1 MAADGEN
8 RRFVCHQCK
17 NILYV
22 LIDVSCIMNCAPQF
36 SENKLMET
44 YTKFINN
51 FMQAKSN
58 IQIAKEQ
65 LPMFAKFLGVRNF
78 ILILT
83 TSIF

>member
-1 MAADGEN
+1 
-8 RRFVCHQCK
+8 
-17 NILYV
+17 
-22 LIDVSCIMNCAPQF
+22 MNYAIQF

-65 LPMFAKFLGVRNF
+65 LPMFAKFLGVGFVRLNTATVFMCNF
-78 ILILT
+78 NRVHLVRVRINYRSVIY
-83 TSIF
+83 

>member
-1 MAADGEN
+1 
-8 RRFVCHQCK
+8 
-17 NILYV
+17 
-22 LIDVSCIMNCAPQF
+22 MNMSHVMNYAKQF

-78 ILILT
+78 ILSFSQFLMCDFILECIT
-83 TSIF
+83 REQG

>member
-1 MAADGEN
+1 M
-8 RRFVCHQCK
+8 
-17 NILYV
+17 
-22 LIDVSCIMNCAPQF
+22 LIKIWCVMNCGTQF

-65 LPMFAKFLGVRNF
+65 LPMFAKFLGV
-78 ILILT
+78 
-83 TSIF
+83 S

>member
-1 MAADGEN
+1 MKYAT
-8 RRFVCHQCK
+8 
-17 NILYV
+17 
-22 LIDVSCIMNCAPQF
+22 QF

-65 LPMFAKFLGVRNF
+65 LPMFAKFLGVS
-78 ILILT
+78 LLT
-83 TSIF
+83 V

>member
-1 MAADGEN
+1 M
-8 RRFVCHQCK
+8 K
-17 NILYV
+17 
-22 LIDVSCIMNCAPQF
+22 CATQF

-65 LPMFAKFLGVRNF
+65 LPMFAKFLGVSLLTV
-78 ILILT
+78 LIT
-83 TSIF
+83 TSSFDMWF

>member
-1 MAADGEN
+1 M
-8 RRFVCHQCK
+8 FVFIKTWCVMK
-17 NILYV
+17 Y
-22 LIDVSCIMNCAPQF
+22 ATQF

-65 LPMFAKFLGVRNF
+65 LPMFAKFLGVS
-78 ILILT
+78 LLT
-83 TSIF
+83 V

>member
-1 MAADGEN
+1 
-8 RRFVCHQCK
+8 
-17 NILYV
+17 
-22 LIDVSCIMNCAPQF
+22 MNPAMQF

-65 LPMFAKFLGVRNF
+65 LPMFAKFLGVSFDCLN
-78 ILILT
+78 T
-83 TSIF
+83 TIHYNMLFLLRVHHEKVRINYHSAIY